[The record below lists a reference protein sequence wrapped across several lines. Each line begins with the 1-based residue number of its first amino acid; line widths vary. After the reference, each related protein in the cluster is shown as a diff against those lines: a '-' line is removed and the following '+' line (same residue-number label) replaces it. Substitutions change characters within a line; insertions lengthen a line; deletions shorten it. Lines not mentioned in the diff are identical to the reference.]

1 MTDTILLRLNN
12 IQKSYQNIQAL
23 NGVSLELKAGQ
34 MMALL
39 GHNGAGKT
47 TLMKIILG
55 MFPADT
61 GDALILGDQ
70 PGVHNHAIGY
80 VPENVNFYPT
90 LTGKETLLYF
100 AQLNGLSKKEANTI
114 AEKLLIDV
122 RLDDAKDRAVKQYS
136 KGMKQRLGLAQAL
149 LPATA
154 DGKNYVDPSLLILD
168 EPTVGLDPIATA
180 EFYELLANLQLKG
193 CGVIICT
200 HVLPGIEAYIDTAL
214 ILDHGKAIAS
224 GTMSELQSIAELP
237 VTLVASTTGGALE
250 FNDDLAP
257 YQSAENTLRVPIN
270 KKLEVLKTLLNHP
283 NVTDIQVNAPMLP
296 EIYQH
301 FAQAG
306 NAHVE

>member
-1 MTDTILLRLNN
+1 MTDQTLLRLNN
-12 IQKSYQNIQAL
+12 IHKSYNNIQAL

-55 MFPADT
+55 MFSADQ
-61 GDALILGDQ
+61 GEALVLGDQ

-100 AQLNGLSKKEANTI
+100 AQLNGLTKKEANEI
-114 AEKLLIDV
+114 ADKLLAEV
-122 RLDDAKDRAVKQYS
+122 RLDDAKNRAVKQYS

-149 LPATA
+149 LPATP
-154 DGKNYVDPSLLILD
+154 DGKNYVNPSLLILD

-180 EFYELLANLQLKG
+180 EFYELLANLQLQG

-224 GTMSELQSIAELP
+224 GTMDELQGIAKLP
-237 VTLVASTTGGALE
+237 ITLTASTIVGALE
-250 FNDDLAP
+250 FKQDIAR
-257 YQSAENTLRVPIN
+257 YQSAENTLKVPFD
-270 KKLEVLKTLLNHP
+270 KKLDVLKAMLTYP
-283 NVTDIQVNAPMLP
+283 GVTDIQVNAPMLP

>member
-1 MTDTILLRLNN
+1 MTEKNLLRLNN
-12 IQKSYQNIQAL
+12 IHKSYQKIQAL
-23 NGVSLELKAGQ
+23 SGVSLELQAGQ

-55 MFPADT
+55 MFAADE
-61 GDALILGDQ
+61 GNALILGDQ

-100 AQLNGLSKKEANTI
+100 ARLNGLSKREANII
-114 AEKLLIDV
+114 ADKLLTEV
-122 RLDDAKDRAVKQYS
+122 RLDDAKNRTVKQYS

-149 LPATA
+149 LPATTN
-154 DGKNYVDPSLLILD
+154 GKNYINPSLLILD

-180 EFYELLANLQLKG
+180 EFYELLANLQLQG

-200 HVLPGIEAYIDTAL
+200 HVLPGIESYIDTAL
-214 ILDHGKAIAS
+214 ILDHGKVIAS
-224 GTMSELQSIAELP
+224 GTMDELQVIAQLP
-237 VTLVASTTGGALE
+237 ITLTVTTSGEVIA
-250 FNDDLAP
+250 FNEDLAR
-257 YQSAENTLRVPIN
+257 YQSADNTLKIPFDR
-270 KKLEVLKTLLNHP
+270 KLDVLKTILTYP
-283 NVTDIQVNAPMLP
+283 SVTDIRVNAPMLP

-301 FAQAG
+301 FAQVG
-306 NAHVE
+306 NADVE